1 MLSFDRI
8 RIRILRIFENI
19 DFFGEDE
26 EDLVV
31 RIASPEDGDPP
42 GLSLAEVPD
51 VAGPM
56 VLSARQQ

>member
-1 MLSFDRI
+1 MNSKVKNKILIFFD
-8 RIRILRIFENI
+8 
-19 DFFGEDE
+19 ED

-31 RIASPEDGDPP
+31 GVDGDPP

>member
-1 MLSFDRI
+1 MQTV
-8 RIRILRIFENI
+8 ENI
-19 DFFGEDE
+19 DFDED

-31 RIASPEDGDPP
+31 RIASPEDGGPP